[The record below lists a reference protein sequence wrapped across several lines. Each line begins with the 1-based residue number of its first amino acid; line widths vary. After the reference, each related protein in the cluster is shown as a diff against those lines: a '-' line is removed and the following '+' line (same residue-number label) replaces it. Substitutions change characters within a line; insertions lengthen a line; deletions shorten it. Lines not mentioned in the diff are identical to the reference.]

1 MDPVRASYDT
11 IAGRYAQEIGG
22 ELAGKPVDRAL
33 YALFAELVGAGT
45 VGDVGCGPGHVTAHL
60 AGLGVRTVGVD
71 LSPGMVA
78 VARARY
84 PELDFTVGSCT
95 DLPVPDRAWA
105 GAVLAYSVIHLSGA
119 DRARTWRE
127 LARVVQ
133 PGGWLLVAFHVQT
146 ADRPVGSTYHLGEWW
161 GQPVDLDFHYLDT
174 AQLTAELADAGSDVI
189 ARTDREPW
197 PEVEYPSRRCY
208 LLARLRT
215 VVQ

>member
-84 PELDFTVGSCT
+84 PESSS
-95 DLPVPDRAWA
+95 RASSPNMIA
-105 GAVLAYSVIHLSGA
+105 ISGTNVSSMPTPA
-119 DRARTWRE
+119 TR
-127 LARVVQ
+127 
-133 PGGWLLVAFHVQT
+133 
-146 ADRPVGSTYHLGEWW
+146 
-161 GQPVDLDFHYLDT
+161 
-174 AQLTAELADAGSDVI
+174 
-189 ARTDREPW
+189 
-197 PEVEYPSRRCY
+197 PSRTSPSPCFPENRK
-208 LLARLRT
+208 
-215 VVQ
+215 

>member
-1 MDPVRASYDT
+1 MDAVRKSYDRV
-11 IAGRYAQEIGG
+11 AGRYAREIGG

-45 VGDVGCGPGHVTAHL
+45 VGDVGCGPGHVSEHL

-95 DLPVPDRAWA
+95 DLPVADRAWG
-105 GAVLAYSVIHLSGA
+105 GAVLAYSVIHLSDA

-133 PGGWLLVAFHVQT
+133 PGGWLLVAFHVET
-146 ADRPVGSTYHLGEWW
+146 ADRPGGSTDPLGGWW
-161 GQPVDLDFHYLDT
+161 GQPVGLGFRSLDPAPLP
-174 AQLTAELADAGSDVI
+174 GDVPA
-189 ARTDREPW
+189 ARF
-197 PEVEYPSRRCY
+197 
-208 LLARLRT
+208 
-215 VVQ
+215 